1 MAKYWFAKH
10 PDGKLLQGSVAWD
23 ADAID
28 DGNEEAKEVTITGAA
43 LGDFV
48 LASLSIDV
56 ADLSLSAA
64 VTAADTVTFVL
75 SNNTGAGVDLAA
87 ATSYALV
94 IPKAT
99 YSS

>member
-10 PDGKLLQGSVAWD
+10 PEGKLLQGSVVWD
-23 ADAID
+23 ASNMP
-28 DGNEEAKEVTITGAA
+28 DGDEEAKEVTCTGAA

-48 LASLSIDV
+48 LASLSIDL
-56 ADLSLSAA
+56 ADLTLSAA
-64 VTAADTVTFVL
+64 VTAADTITCVI
-75 SNNTGAGVDLAA
+75 SNNTGGAINLAE
-87 ATSYALV
+87 ATVYVLV